1 MISMMLSSVANRTIV
16 AASGNVYVAD
26 QYGVIQNV
34 STPADVQSL
43 IDAGCAVLSPPPTD
57 LLGSLLNANFNSTSD
72 QLITFP
78 LASGLK
84 YRVKR
89 IVVCDTTVNGMSTA
103 VGGFY
108 SAASK
113 GGSAIVAASQ
123 AYTGLTNPLT
133 ALEPTIALPNLILAA
148 GTPLYFSLSTPQGA
162 LATADIYVYG
172 DVYE

>member
-89 IVVCDTTVNGMSTA
+89 IVVCDTTVNGMSRR
-103 VGGFY
+103 
-108 SAASK
+108 SAASIQPPPRADQQSSLRAK
-113 GGSAIVAASQ
+113 R
-123 AYTGLTNPLT
+123 
-133 ALEPTIALPNLILAA
+133 
-148 GTPLYFSLSTPQGA
+148 TP
-162 LATADIYVYG
+162 D
-172 DVYE
+172 